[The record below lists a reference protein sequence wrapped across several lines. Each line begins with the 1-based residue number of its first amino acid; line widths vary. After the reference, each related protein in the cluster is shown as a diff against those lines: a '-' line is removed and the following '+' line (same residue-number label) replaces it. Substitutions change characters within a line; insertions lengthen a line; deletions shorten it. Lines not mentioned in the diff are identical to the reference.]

1 MPVRSMT
8 SERAPGPPAELAA
21 LRRAIRG
28 IEGRHLAADAAE
40 GMTPFG
46 IAELDAALGG
56 GLPGAALHEV
66 AAAGEAEVAAATGF
80 TLALARRVAGG
91 RAVLW
96 IADDMAQAES
106 GAPYGPGLD
115 GIGLAPERLIVV
127 TAARPRDLLWAM
139 EEALRCRAVGAVIGE
154 LRLQAIDGVA
164 GRRLALAALQHKSCA
179 LLLRAQPDARPLAAA
194 TRWVVGA
201 APARPAPHGTG
212 PPALAARLVRNRHG
226 RTGSWVLE
234 WNRVEQRFDL
244 ASPYP
249 QPVAEAPADRPR
261 GAARVA

>member
-1 MPVRSMT
+1 MPRLCAGPTTDLGSPAT
-8 SERAPGPPAELAA
+8 YAQPAGARAPSWAWPGSRGAPAAGRSER
-21 LRRAIRG
+21 
-28 IEGRHLAADAAE
+28 
-40 GMTPFG
+40 
-46 IAELDAALGG
+46 
-56 GLPGAALHEV
+56 
-66 AAAGEAEVAAATGF
+66 
-80 TLALARRVAGG
+80 
-91 RAVLW
+91 
-96 IADDMAQAES
+96 S
-106 GAPYGPGLD
+106 
-115 GIGLAPERLIVV
+115 
-127 TAARPRDLLWAM
+127 
-139 EEALRCRAVGAVIGE
+139 LRCRAVGALIGE